1 MAFLANKE
9 EEDEDLPPCS
19 ADTLFE
25 NAKSSSI
32 KISLK
37 YTLGYCST
45 PTFCVRFYHNDK
57 YIAAGR
63 GDGSICIFNVLTGKV
78 SYLLNENMEE
88 PMPTTIVRWRPICAP
103 GVTKNVIIATNAN
116 GSLTHYHTTSGKK
129 LNRIFSDVNQLL
141 TCDYKPDGYDFVTA
155 GSDSVVRVYDEQT
168 R

>member
-1 MAFLANKE
+1 MVFLANKE

-37 YTLGYCST
+37 YTLGDCST
-45 PTFCVRFYHNDK
+45 PTFCVRFDHNDK